1 MLGGVAL
8 VGGSQQEAPKIE
20 PKADQYLK
28 AMSNYLAG
36 LKTYSFQVEEFF
48 DDVQDDGQKLQLS
61 NQRHVSLS
69 CLRVLRLCGHG
80 ELLVLLR
87 RQDGHRL

>member
-1 MLGGVAL
+1 MKMLLLAVGLAVAAVLGVFL
-8 VGGSQQEAPKIE
+8 KVGGSQQGAAKIE

-48 DDVQDDGQKLQLS
+48 DKVQDDGQKL
-61 NQRHVSLS
+61 
-69 CLRVLRLCGHG
+69 RVEQPVAPSVR
-80 ELLVLLR
+80 EAAQQSVR
-87 RQDGHRL
+87 